1 MNKEEL
7 KKEFWDCQILFN
19 ESLNKFT
26 YTLTGG
32 RGEIVFFPDT
42 LEQLEHIVSY
52 ANGHDI
58 PLTIL
63 GRASNVIIKD
73 SGLEGFV
80 VFTNHLNS
88 YTLQGTTI
96 TAQAGASLKKIC
108 EYAYIS
114 SLTGLEFAS
123 GIPGSLGGGVYMN
136 AGAYGG
142 ELKDVIESV
151 TVITAQGQLKKYDR
165 EECGFDYRTSR
176 FQSGGEIVIECSL
189 NLKVGN
195 SHLIKERMEQLMY
208 LRRSRQPL
216 EYPSCG
222 SVFKRPEGHFTGK
235 LIQDANLQG
244 YKIGGAMIS
253 TKHAGFIV
261 NVDNATATN
270 YLELIDLIQN
280 RIKKENDVELV
291 MEVKVLG

>member
-1 MNKEEL
+1 MNKEKL
-7 KKEFWDCQILFN
+7 RKEFADCQILFD
-19 ESLNKFT
+19 ESLNKYT

-32 RGEIVFFPDT
+32 KGEVVFFPDS
-42 LEQLEHIVSY
+42 LEKLEHIVSY
-52 ANGHDI
+52 AYENHIDW
-58 PLTIL
+58 TIL

-80 VFTNHLNS
+80 IFTNHLNQHQ
-88 YTLQGTTI
+88 LQGTTI
-96 TAQAGASLKKIC
+96 TAQAGASLKKVC
-108 EYAYIS
+108 EYAYLAG
-114 SLTGLEFAS
+114 LTGLEFAS
-123 GIPGSLGGGVYMN
+123 GIPGSLGGGVFMN

-151 TVITAQGQLKKYDR
+151 TVITSKGKIRKYASH
-165 EECGFDYRTSR
+165 ECDFGYRTSR
-176 FQSGGEIVIECSL
+176 FQSGAEIIIACD
-189 NLKVGN
+189 LKLQVGN

-208 LRRSRQPL
+208 LRRARQPL

-222 SVFKRPEGHFTGK
+222 SVFKRPEGYYTGK

-244 YKIGGAMIS
+244 YQIGGAMIS

-280 RIKKENDVELV
+280 RIKQEHDVDLV

>member
-1 MNKEEL
+1 MNKDEL
-7 KKEFWDCQILFN
+7 VKEFPEHQILFN
-19 ESLNKFT
+19 ESLNKYT

-32 RGEIVFFPDT
+32 KGEIVFFPET
-42 LEQLEHIVSY
+42 LDELEHIVRY
-52 ANGHDI
+52 AYGHEI
-58 PLTIL
+58 PWTIL
-63 GRASNVIIKD
+63 GRASNVIVKD
-73 SGLEGFV
+73 SGLAGFV
-80 VFTNHLNS
+80 IFTNHLNKYS
-88 YTLQGTTI
+88 LKGTTI
-96 TAQAGASLKKIC
+96 TAQAGASLKKVC
-108 EYAYIS
+108 EYAYLS

-151 TVITAQGQLKKYDR
+151 VVITPQGQLKKYLNH
-165 EECGFDYRTSR
+165 ECDFAYRNSR
-176 FQSGGEIVIECSL
+176 FQKNAEIIVECSL
-189 NLKVGN
+189 KLKVGN

-208 LRRSRQPL
+208 LRKSRQPL

-222 SVFKRPEGHFTGK
+222 SVFKRPEGYFTGK

-244 YKIGGAMIS
+244 YQIGGAMIS

-261 NVDNATATN
+261 NVDSATATN
-270 YLELIDLIQN
+270 YLELIDFIQT
-280 RIKKENDVELV
+280 RIKHDNNVDLV

>member
-1 MNKEEL
+1 MNKDEL
-7 KKEFWDCQILFN
+7 IKEFQDCQILFN
-19 ESLNKFT
+19 ESLNKYT

-32 RGEIVFFPDT
+32 RGEVVFFPET
-42 LEQLEHIVSY
+42 LEQLEHIVSF
-52 ANGHDI
+52 ASTNDI
-58 PLTIL
+58 AWTVL

-73 SGLEGFV
+73 SGLAGFV
-80 VFTNHLNS
+80 IFTNHLNK
-88 YTLQGTTI
+88 YELVDTTI
-96 TAQAGASLKKIC
+96 TAQAGASLKKVC
-108 EYAYIS
+108 EYAYHS

-123 GIPGSLGGGVYMN
+123 GIPGSLGGGAYMN

-151 TVITAQGQLKKYDR
+151 TVITAKGQIKKYQNS
-165 EECGFDYRTSR
+165 ECDFSYRTSR
-176 FQSGGEIVIECSL
+176 FQSGGDIIIECSL
-189 NLKVGN
+189 KLKAGS
-195 SHLIKERMEQLMY
+195 SHLIRERMEQLMY

-244 YKIGGAMIS
+244 HRIGGAMVS

-280 RIKKENDVELV
+280 RIKKDNDVDLV